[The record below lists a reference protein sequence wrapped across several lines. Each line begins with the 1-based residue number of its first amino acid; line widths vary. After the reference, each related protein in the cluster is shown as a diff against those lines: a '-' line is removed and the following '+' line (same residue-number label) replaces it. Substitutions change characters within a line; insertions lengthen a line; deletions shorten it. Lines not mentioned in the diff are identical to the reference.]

1 MKHFGLKKINKLRER
16 EREVGGGG
24 LIVLI
29 EPVYICVAT
38 T

>member
-16 EREVGGGG
+16 EREVGGG